1 MMTPATNLTV
11 PITTH
16 LPPND
21 SGLQSL
27 VVDKIRGLMDAA
39 KSPVIIVD
47 GGIMN
52 NSTPIDSVE
61 TFTES
66 N

>member
-27 VVDKIRGLMDAA
+27 VVDKIRGLMDTA

-47 GGIMN
+47 GGIH
-52 NSTPIDSVE
+52 E
-61 TFTES
+61 QFYS